1 MIVLSTSSTQIS
13 PAERLSG
20 ILPDVE
26 IAALAPIIEE
36 IEELKVRRKAAI
48 LAHNYMTP
56 DIFHGVSDLR
66 GDSLALARMAAETEA
81 EVIVMAGVH
90 FMAETAKI
98 VNEEKTVLIPDLRA
112 GCSLADAITG
122 ADVRLLRERYPTSR
136 VTSIRTRTATRASM
150 S

>member
-1 MIVLSTSSTQIS
+1 MSNTSTKIS
-13 PAERLSG
+13 PAERLRG

-26 IAALAPIIEE
+26 IAALGANHRGDRGAE
-36 IEELKVRRKAAI
+36 VRRKAAI

-66 GDSLALARMAAETEA
+66 GDSLALARMAAETDA

-98 VNEEKTVLIPDLRA
+98 VNEEKTVLIPDLERA
-112 GCSLADAITG
+112 ALWPMPSPARTSACSG
-122 ADVRLLRERYPTSR
+122 S
-136 VTSIRTRTATRASM
+136 ATPACPWSPM
-150 S
+150 